1 MQAFEV
7 FGGVPTGKIRYDN
20 LKPAVLRVL
29 LGRER
34 LENPQFI
41 ALRSHYGFDSFFCQ
55 PGQGR
60 RPREGR
66 RGRGNRPVPAP
77 APDPGADGR
86 RRWRS

>member
-34 LENPQFI
+34 LENPRFVG
-41 ALRSHYGFDSFFCQ
+41 LR
-55 PGQGR
+55 
-60 RPREGR
+60 
-66 RGRGNRPVPAP
+66 
-77 APDPGADGR
+77 
-86 RRWRS
+86 